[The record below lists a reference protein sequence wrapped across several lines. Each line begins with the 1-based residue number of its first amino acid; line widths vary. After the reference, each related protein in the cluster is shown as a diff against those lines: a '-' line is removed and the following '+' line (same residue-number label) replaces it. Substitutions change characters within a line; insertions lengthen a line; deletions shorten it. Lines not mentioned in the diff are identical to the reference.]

1 MLRVY
6 SAFRADRRAS
16 RHTIHVQADFHSET
30 LRKRHDDGEAGEG
43 EIVDRRRRIRWKK
56 DVQSSKE

>member
-30 LRKRHDDGEAGEG
+30 LRKRHDDGEAGES
-43 EIVDRRRRIRWKK
+43 VDRRRRVRWRK
-56 DVQSSKE
+56 DVKSS